1 MSTFDDRMAEIAMQ
15 RQAEAATGSVIA
27 QPEVSEGYGSAL
39 GWGCIVVSVLAT
51 ILSGGTLIGVGAF
64 GVVVGIVMLI
74 AGAITR
80 RGVAAMDDAGAE
92 GDQEAV
98 NQAAAS
104 GTGVLGGW
112 VILGIVV
119 SLILFFALAAAGMIA
134 GVTL

>member
-1 MSTFDDRMAEIAMQ
+1 MSTFDDYAMQ
-15 RQAEAATGSVIA
+15 RQAEAATDSVIT

-39 GWGCIVVSVLAT
+39 GWGCIAVGVLAT
-51 ILSGGTLIGVGAF
+51 ILSGGTLIGVGVL
-64 GVVVGIVMLI
+64 GLVVGIVILI

-80 RGVAAMDDAGAE
+80 RGVAAMDDAS

-104 GTGVLGGW
+104 GTGALSGW
-112 VILGIVV
+112 LTVGIALI
-119 SLILFFALAAAGMIA
+119 LILFFALAGAGMIA